1 MRACADLQ
9 DIAKAAKSDPKVLEA
24 YGQFLAK
31 DDKGNFSKDKD
42 EVVVGQRLNA
52 YVEAKK
58 ICSACAHIVE
68 CGQWAIRNE
77 KHGFWG
83 GYSPEE
89 RKQIRGK
96 LNIILTEDMTFALQ
110 E

>member
-1 MRACADLQ
+1 MSELVPPWQYKEPLCAEIGAELFY
-9 DIAKAAKSDPKVLEA
+9 IE
-24 YGQFLAK
+24 
-31 DDKGNFSKDKD
+31 DKD
-42 EVVVGQRLNA
+42 EVVIGQRLNA

>member
-1 MRACADLQ
+1 MSELVPPWQYKEPLCAEIGAELFY
-9 DIAKAAKSDPKVLEA
+9 IE
-24 YGQFLAK
+24 
-31 DDKGNFSKDKD
+31 DKD

>member
-1 MRACADLQ
+1 MTDLVPPWKYEEPLCAEIGAELFY
-9 DIAKAAKSDPKVLEA
+9 IE
-24 YGQFLAK
+24 
-31 DDKGNFSKDKD
+31 DKD

-52 YVEAKK
+52 YVDAKK
-58 ICSACAHIVE
+58 ICLSCSHLKE
-68 CGQWAIRNE
+68 CGAWAIQNE

-89 RKQIRGK
+89 RKQIRSK

>member
-1 MRACADLQ
+1 MTDLVPPWKYEEPLCAEIGAELFY
-9 DIAKAAKSDPKVLEA
+9 IE
-24 YGQFLAK
+24 
-31 DDKGNFSKDKD
+31 DKD

-58 ICSACAHIVE
+58 ICSSCAHLKE
-68 CGQWAIRNE
+68 CGDWAVQNE

-89 RKQIRGK
+89 RKQIRSK
-96 LNIILTEDMTFALQ
+96 LNIILKEDVPNALYG
-110 E
+110 